1 MWDNILFICAFVT
14 LIFLF
19 VLIMTFSLSF
29 FTKFKGKKTDKILR
43 FSFLMFF
50 IFYFFTVIINF
61 LLQPPKSDIATRIE
75 NVSTSLT
82 DISTEIEDIQSEL
95 TQRIELVAELKK
107 EAEIAENMISLSD
120 DQVTAIQAK
129 LRQELDSNS
138 GKNFVQGIL
147 INGLFFILGFIF
159 PRIINSFKRKSTK
172 TGKPTTASSNPYSEE
187 EIAQAI
193 ELLDTVKKDKK

>member
-1 MWDNILFICAFVT
+1 MLDNIFIICSIVSI
-14 LIFLF
+14 IFLF
-19 VLIMTFSLSF
+19 MLIITFSLSF
-29 FTKFKGKKTDKILR
+29 SAKFKGKKTDNILR
-43 FSFLMFF
+43 FFFLMF
-50 IFYFFTVIINF
+50 ITFYFFTSILNS
-61 LLQPPKSDIATRIE
+61 LLQPPKSDISIRIE
-75 NVSTSLT
+75 NVSTSLS

-147 INGLFFILGFIF
+147 INGLFFILGIIF
-159 PRIINSFKRKSTK
+159 PRIIKSFKRKSTK
-172 TGKPTTASSNPYSEE
+172 TNEPITASATSYSEE